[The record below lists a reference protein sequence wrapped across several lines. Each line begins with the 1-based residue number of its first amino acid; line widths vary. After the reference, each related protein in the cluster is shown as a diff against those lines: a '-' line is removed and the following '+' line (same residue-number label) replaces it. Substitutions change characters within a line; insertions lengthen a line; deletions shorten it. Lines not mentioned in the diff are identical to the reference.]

1 MVADET
7 EPDGGSEEV
16 RREVPDTPADEVVIP
31 EPSRRLYPRTVGG
44 GFYLVILI
52 LATLAIVVSARDD
65 WRIGMRIL
73 ALTLAG
79 AGTLRLVLR
88 THDAGMLAVRHRALD
103 VLLLG
108 SVAVALWV
116 LAGSIPEQPRL

>member
-1 MVADET
+1 MEAGEIGPEPAD
-7 EPDGGSEEV
+7 
-16 RREVPDTPADEVVIP
+16 DEVVVP
-31 EPSRRLYPRTVGG
+31 EPSRRLYPRTIGG
-44 GFYLVILI
+44 AFYLVILI
-52 LATLAIVVSARDD
+52 LATTGIIVSARDD
-65 WRIGMRIL
+65 WRLGVRIL

-108 SVAVALWV
+108 SVAAALWF
-116 LAGSIPEQPRL
+116 LAGSIPEQPLL

>member
-1 MVADET
+1 MVAGETGETGERGDEQA
-7 EPDGGSEEV
+7 ES
-16 RREVPDTPADEVVIP
+16 EVVVP
-31 EPSRRLYPRTVGG
+31 PPHHRLYPRTIGG
-44 GFYLVILI
+44 ACYIVILI
-52 LATLAIVVSARDD
+52 LATTAIVVATVDD
-65 WRIGMRIL
+65 WRLGMRIL

-108 SVAVALWV
+108 AVAVALWL
-116 LAGSIPEQPRL
+116 LAGSIPDQPPL